1 MVVMLSEVEAFLLQS
16 MDALLYQSSMIRA
29 EALRLGFDKCGI
41 SPAAY
46 LPEDAGRLESWLRN
60 QYHGQMAYMEN
71 HADKRVD
78 PAKLVEGAHSVI
90 SVLLNYF
97 PAEGQ
102 KDPAAPVISKY
113 AYGRDYHDVI
123 RNRLQE
129 LLQYIQVNIAPATG
143 RAFVDSAPVLDRA
156 WAARAGLGWIGK
168 NTNLITPESGS
179 FFFIG
184 SLIVDI
190 PLPYD
195 QPIQDFCG
203 DCNRCIRACPTTAI
217 IAPRLIDARKCIS
230 YLTIENKGEIDAGFC
245 DQLNNRVFGCDICQ
259 DVCPWNRKA
268 KPHAVEEFQPLPGL
282 LEMTRQDWYDLDEPQ
297 FNALFRKS
305 AVKRAKFEGLKRNL
319 KLME

>member
-1 MVVMLSEVEAFLLQS
+1 MVVMLSGVEAFLLQT
-16 MDALLYQSSMIRA
+16 MDALFHHSSMIRA

-41 SPAAY
+41 SRAEY
-46 LPEDAGRLESWLRN
+46 LSEDAERLESWLRN

-78 PAKLVEGAHSVI
+78 PTKLVAGAQSVI
-90 SVLLNYF
+90 SVLLNYY
-97 PAEGQ
+97 PAEDQ
-102 KDPAAPVISKY
+102 QDPSAPLISKY
-113 AYGRDYHDVI
+113 AYGEDYHNVI
-123 RNRLQE
+123 RHKLQE
-129 LLQYIQVNIAPATG
+129 LLRYIQGNIAPAAG

-184 SLIVDI
+184 ALIVDI
-190 PLPYD
+190 TLHYD

-230 YLTIENKGEIDAGFC
+230 YLTIENKGEIDTNLRAHFH
-245 DQLNNRVFGCDICQ
+245 NRVFGCDICQ

-268 KPHAVEEFQPLPGL
+268 KPHNVKEFQPPDGL
-282 LEMTRQDWYDLDEPQ
+282 LEMSRQEWHDLDEPR
-297 FNALFRKS
+297 FNELFRRS
-305 AVKRAKFEGLKRNL
+305 AVKRATFEGLRRNL
-319 KLME
+319 KFIE

>member
-1 MVVMLSEVEAFLLQS
+1 
-16 MDALLYQSSMIRA
+16 MIRA
-29 EALRLGFDKCGI
+29 EACRLGFDKCGI
-41 SPAAY
+41 SRAAY

-60 QYHGQMAYMEN
+60 EYHGQMAYMEN

-78 PAKLVEGAHSVI
+78 PTKLLEGAHSVI
-90 SVLLNYF
+90 SVLLNYY
-97 PAEGQ
+97 PAENQ

-113 AYGRDYHDVI
+113 AYGGDYHDVI
-123 RNRLQE
+123 RSRLQE
-129 LLQYIQVNIAPATG
+129 LLHYIQVNIAPATG

-156 WAARAGLGWIGK
+156 WAALAGMGWIGK

-190 PLPYD
+190 PLQYD

-203 DCNRCIRACPTTAI
+203 DCNRCIRACPTSAI

-230 YLTIENKGEIDAGFC
+230 YLTIENREEIDAGFR
-245 DQLNNRVFGCDICQ
+245 DQFNSRVFGCDICQ

-268 KPHAVEEFQPLPGL
+268 KPHTVKELKPLPGL
-282 LEMTRQDWYDLDEPQ
+282 LEMTRQGWYGLDEPQ
-297 FNALFRKS
+297 FNALFRVS
-305 AVKRAKFEGLKRNL
+305 AVKRAKFAGLRRNL
-319 KLME
+319 KFIED